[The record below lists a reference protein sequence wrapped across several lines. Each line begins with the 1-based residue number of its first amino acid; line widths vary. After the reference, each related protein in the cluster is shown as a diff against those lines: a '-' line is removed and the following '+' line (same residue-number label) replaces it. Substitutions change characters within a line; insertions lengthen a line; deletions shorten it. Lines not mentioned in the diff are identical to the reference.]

1 MTAASAAWLAS
12 YGARVAPAGGSTTC
26 ETTTNARD
34 GFFSFSR
41 VLFFSLARSRSNAR
55 ERRASFSISRFVTF
69 SSGVASFANAS
80 SIDASSRIAWTMA
93 GRNCLATFPTPFTSF
108 IRRLQ
113 SAARVRHAAK
123 RSKQPFAPSRAPSPL
138 GDSPYALSHRE
149 GMHPTFAMTT
159 SGVPCVNRTR
169 SRHRATSASSP
180 RSTRETS
187 HCSASHSGQCWLRS
201 DATRSAL
208 GVAAATVRRQ
218 SGYARSDASKARP
231 MPWPASARTTVLA
244 QSLTRPPALASEEA
258 NARVAVASGAKPS
271 PQGTNVDARR
281 EKRGRARTS
290 AGARAARRSTA
301 GRDMVRCGAGVGR
314 RKGRRERSVVARTDV
329 HTFVK

>member
-1 MTAASAAWLAS
+1 
-12 YGARVAPAGGSTTC
+12 
-26 ETTTNARD
+26 
-34 GFFSFSR
+34 
-41 VLFFSLARSRSNAR
+41 
-55 ERRASFSISRFVTF
+55 
-69 SSGVASFANAS
+69 
-80 SIDASSRIAWTMA
+80 
-93 GRNCLATFPTPFTSF
+93 
-108 IRRLQ
+108 
-113 SAARVRHAAK
+113 
-123 RSKQPFAPSRAPSPL
+123 
-138 GDSPYALSHRE
+138 
-149 GMHPTFAMTT
+149 MHPTFAMTT

-231 MPWPASARTTVLA
+231 TPWPASARTTVLA
-244 QSLTRPPALASEEA
+244 QSLTRPPALASEEE

-301 GRDMVRCGAGVGR
+301 GRDMVRCAVREWVVGR
-314 RKGRRERSVVARTDV
+314 NDANVLSWRVLTTSEVSLLFAKK
-329 HTFVK
+329 TFVKVQNNFFESENVRKTSPVAPLLIPQLPRLGRRRHGPERR